1 MIIQSD
7 KQPFSLILMW
17 EEVVQLASTVSLD
30 DSDGALIWK
39 FSSNG
44 VYSVQSLYKVINFR
58 GIKPILVS
66 SILEVMKRNQFNI
79 CSLIVWCLSNCGA
92 VFLKFSK
99 FI

>member
-1 MIIQSD
+1 
-7 KQPFSLILMW
+7 MW

-66 SILEVMKRNQFNI
+66 SIWDIRIPPRGQF
-79 CSLIVWCLSNCGA
+79 
-92 VFLKFSK
+92 FLDCQKTSF
-99 FI
+99 

>member
-1 MIIQSD
+1 
-7 KQPFSLILMW
+7 MW

-44 VYSVQSLYKVINFR
+44 VYSVQSLYKEINFR

-66 SILEVMKRNQFNI
+66 SIWDIRIPPRGQFFFGF
-79 CSLIVWCLSNCGA
+79 CQKTS
-92 VFLKFSK
+92 F
-99 FI
+99 

>member
-17 EEVVQLASTVSLD
+17 DEVVQLASTVSLD

-66 SILEVMKRNQFNI
+66 SIWDIRIPPRGQF
-79 CSLIVWCLSNCGA
+79 
-92 VFLKFSK
+92 FLDFVKKQAFN
-99 FI
+99 